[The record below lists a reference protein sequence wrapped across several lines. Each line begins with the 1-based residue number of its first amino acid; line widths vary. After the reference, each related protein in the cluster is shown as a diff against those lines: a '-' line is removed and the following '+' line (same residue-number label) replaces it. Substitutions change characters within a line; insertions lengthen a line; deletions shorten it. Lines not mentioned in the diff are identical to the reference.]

1 MLKDK
6 NNIINEVTSED
17 FIQPDKISIQMG
29 DSERRIVD
37 SKNIIEKVHPHGK
50 GLVDGNNFNIGKH
63 LQFSQKKRRQPPKV
77 NHNDNVCGSLLL
89 SLFGVC
95 IPFHYFIAPL
105 IYAAQAAA
113 KHGKYC

>member
-1 MLKDK
+1 M
-6 NNIINEVTSED
+6 TSED

-63 LQFSQKKRRQPPKV
+63 FQFSQNGPFLKHLRKKVYKS
-77 NHNDNVCGSLLL
+77 D
-89 SLFGVC
+89 
-95 IPFHYFIAPL
+95 
-105 IYAAQAAA
+105 
-113 KHGKYC
+113 

>member
-63 LQFSQKKRRQPPKV
+63 LQFSQKKEG
-77 NHNDNVCGSLLL
+77 N
-89 SLFGVC
+89 
-95 IPFHYFIAPL
+95 PL
-105 IYAAQAAA
+105 
-113 KHGKYC
+113 K